1 MRISIILVILCF
13 LQSAYAQK
21 AASERTL
28 MFSLDYI
35 SNALSQDNING
46 DMKQPTFSPMVA
58 FLSDK
63 GFEMFASAI
72 FTGNSDDSMK
82 NYTTSYDLGIAYSFK
97 PLKNLTLYSGY
108 TSSLFSEKTHRLLA
122 LFSNDLQIE
131 ANYDLRKYTLGIT
144 GGYLW
149 GKQHT
154 FYAMVRNHYQ
164 ISVDGF
170 LLPQST
176 LVIQPEIDFNF
187 GSFDYLSKYYLKEL
201 SQYNGLYLYM
211 IRHSSELRHYLAREI
226 IRNPDANVRELV
238 DHYLEEKTD
247 DSFHLTSIS
256 LCLPFIYNFGN
267 WGVNAGVYM
276 ILPIDQP
283 KYLSD
288 EVRFFMNIGLS
299 YSLGVTRKQK
309 E

>member
-1 MRISIILVILCF
+1 MRICFILVILSF
-13 LQSAYAQK
+13 LLPAYAQK
-21 AASERTL
+21 TEPDHTL

-35 SNALSQDNING
+35 SNAISQDNING

-72 FTGNSDDSMK
+72 IAGNSDDSMK
-82 NYTTSYDLGIAYSFK
+82 NYTTSYDLGIAYSFT

-108 TSSLFSEKTHRLLA
+108 TCSLYSKNAHRLLA
-122 LFSNDLQIE
+122 LFSNDLQID
-131 ANYDLRKYTLGIT
+131 ADYNLKKYTIGIT

-154 FYAMVRNHYQ
+154 FYALFRNHYQ
-164 ISVDGF
+164 ITVDHF
-170 LLPQST
+170 LTRQST
-176 LVIQPEIDFNF
+176 MVIQPEIDLNF

-201 SQYNGLYLYM
+201 SQFNGLYLYM

-238 DHYLEEKTD
+238 ENYLEEKTD
-247 DSFHLTSIS
+247 DSFQLTSIS
-256 LCLPFIYNFGN
+256 LCLPFIYTSGN
-267 WGVNAGVYM
+267 WGVNAGVYI
-276 ILPIDQP
+276 ILPIEQP

-299 YSLGVTRKQK
+299 YNLGVARKQK